1 MEINI
6 RNIGQIGSSCNIS
19 IHGLTVIAGVNNS
32 GKSTLNRTVYS
43 ALSSLYQ
50 YKSMINNSKNS
61 SIMDIFEDIINEI
74 NFDPQEYFEFRDSF
88 EEQVDELTKKD
99 VPFEKFYQ
107 TLVKKIKDT
116 GFDYVDDEANDIKNK
131 LSHFLS
137 TDDQTI
143 LTSNATNT
151 FASEFYGQITNVNS
165 PELNSTIELTI
176 KGTTTTFVIKDNR
189 IVSIENPSE
198 LRSQPMFLDEA
209 MNVSGMMP
217 RPRYFRE
224 QSRFSR
230 NHIQKFF
237 DSLYEPEKL
246 YSTNENSGEEFLNL
260 NNLYVNHKFSS
271 IYKKLE
277 SVIPDKLTVTGLG
290 RRREKEIIS
299 DSAIN
304 INNISSGLKTFIYI
318 KRLLQNETLSENGT
332 LILDE
337 PEIHLHPEWQ
347 IVFAE
352 IIVLIQKEFAMHI
365 LLTTHSPYFLQAIQ
379 VFSEKYGIENK
390 TEYYVSDVNS
400 DGFSHF
406 VNTTKD
412 VGKIYT
418 LLAKPFEILNN
429 IESKMRESSED

>member
-19 IHGLTVIAGVNNS
+19 IQGLTVIAGVNNS

-50 YKSMINNSKNS
+50 YKAMINNSKKS
-61 SIMDIFEDIINEI
+61 SIMDIFQDIVDAID
-74 NFDPQEYFEFRDSF
+74 FDPQEYFDFRDSF
-88 EEQVDELTKKD
+88 SEKIDELIKKD
-99 VPFEKFYQ
+99 VTFETFYQ
-107 TLVKKIKDT
+107 TLVQKIKDT
-116 GFDYVDDEANDIKNK
+116 GFEYVDDESNDIKNK
-131 LSHFLS
+131 LSHFLN
-137 TDDQTI
+137 TDDKTI
-143 LTSNATNT
+143 LTSNASNT
-151 FASEFYGQITNVNS
+151 FTSEFYGQITNVNN
-165 PELNSTIELTI
+165 PDLNSTIELTI
-176 KGTTTTFVIKDNR
+176 KGKTTTFR
-189 IVSIENPSE
+189 IESDRVLSVDNPSE

-217 RPRYFRE
+217 RYSRLH
-224 QSRFSR
+224 SRFLQ

-237 DSLYEPEKL
+237 NSLYRPEKL

-260 NNLYVNHKFSS
+260 NNLYVNHKLSS
-271 IYKKLE
+271 IFEKLE
-277 SVIPDKLTVTGLG
+277 SVIPSELTVTGLDRNG
-290 RRREKEIIS
+290 KKEIS
-299 DSAIN
+299 NDSAIN

-352 IIVLIQKEFAMHI
+352 IIVLLQKEFDMHI

-379 VFSEKYGIENK
+379 VFSEKYGIESK
-390 TEYYVSDVNS
+390 TEYYVSEVSSN
-400 DGFSHF
+400 GFSQF

-412 VGKIYT
+412 VGRIYT
-418 LLAKPFEILNN
+418 LLAKPFELLNS
-429 IESKMRESSED
+429 IESEMKESRGN